1 MPPVI
6 RVEGLGKR
14 YRLGVRG
21 EAPTTLRQGLGHA
34 ARRGAA
40 FLAGRGRPAGHIW
53 ALDDATFD
61 VDQGEVVGIVGR
73 NGAGKST
80 LLKLLARITA
90 PTKGRALL
98 RGRLG
103 SLLEVGTGFHPE
115 LTGRDNVF
123 LSGAILGMRRHEI
136 LSRFDEIAAFAE
148 IDAFLDTPVKRYSSG
163 MYLRL
168 AFAVAAY
175 LPTDILLVDEVLA
188 VGDWAFQKKCLGAMK
203 DTVRGGRTVL
213 FVSHNMTAVNALC
226 NRAVL
231 VDRGRVQRVGPTE
244 EVSAAYLSG
253 QPGAGSP
260 SATGG
265 VFINRQVIERDARE
279 EFRYRNIEVWNASH
293 PGAPP
298 ASGDGLRIRL
308 TYESS
313 AGVQAPAF
321 TVVIKDVFGARL
333 FDFSSTP
340 ISGFEIPAL
349 GRSGSAELLVPSLP
363 LGAGRYYIDVGLV
376 RRRAEWLTKLE
387 EVASIDVEP
396 SDVYGSGFAVT
407 YSVSPVLAPHSWTH
421 TPDGPTS

>member
-14 YRLGVRG
+14 YTLGARG
-21 EAPTTLRQGLGHA
+21 EAPTTLRQGLGHM
-34 ARRGAA
+34 ARRGVAA
-40 FLAGRGRPAGHIW
+40 LMGRGRPAEQIW
-53 ALDDATFD
+53 ALRDATFD

-80 LLKLLARITA
+80 LLKLLARITP
-90 PTKGRALL
+90 PTAGHAVLK
-98 RGRLG
+98 GRLG
-103 SLLEVGTGFHPE
+103 SLLEVGTGFHAE
-115 LTGRDNVF
+115 LTGRENVF

-136 LSRFDEIAAFAE
+136 LSRFDEITAFAE

-226 NRAVL
+226 SRAIL
-231 VDRGRVQRVGPTE
+231 VDNGRVTRAGPTD
-244 EVSAAYLSG
+244 EVSSAYINS
-253 QPGAGSP
+253 QPGAADP
-260 SATGG
+260 SRTHG
-265 VFINRQVIERDARE
+265 VSINRQVIDRGARE
-279 EFRYRNIEVWNASH
+279 EFRYTDVEVWNSTR
-293 PGAPP
+293 PGEAP

-308 TYESS
+308 TYASA
-313 AGVQAPAF
+313 AGVLAPAF
-321 TVVIKDVFGARL
+321 TVVVKDVFGARL

-340 ISGFEIPAL
+340 VSGFEIPSLARA
-349 GRSGSAELLVPSLP
+349 GCAELDLPSLP
-363 LGAGRYYIDVGLV
+363 LGAGRYYIDIGLV
-376 RRRAEWLTKLE
+376 RSRVEWLTRLE
-387 EVASIDVEP
+387 EVACIDVEP
-396 SDVYGSGFAVT
+396 RDVYRSGFAVT
-407 YSVSPVLAPHSWTH
+407 YSVSPVLAAHSWTH
-421 TPDGPTS
+421 TPDAPKP